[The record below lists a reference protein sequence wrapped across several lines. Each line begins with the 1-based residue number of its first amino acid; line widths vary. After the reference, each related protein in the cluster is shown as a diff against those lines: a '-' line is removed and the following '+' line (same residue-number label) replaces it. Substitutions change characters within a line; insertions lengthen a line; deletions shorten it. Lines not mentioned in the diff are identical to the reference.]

1 MYSGKELVINMI
13 NAAVLELLV
22 SIATYY
28 AIKILLGVQK
38 DKRLKLFC
46 IILMKLFF
54 LNLTIVFYKYTHTL
68 TTTLVTKDRV
78 LAHNPVGALYQTKAY
93 YKKLMADP
101 ASGEKGQ

>member
-46 IILMKLFF
+46 IILIEIIF
-54 LNLTIVFYKYTHTL
+54 
-68 TTTLVTKDRV
+68 
-78 LAHNPVGALYQTKAY
+78 
-93 YKKLMADP
+93 
-101 ASGEKGQ
+101 S